1 MDDELYTLENLT
13 IREIKAL
20 RKGLEFIQISGIDAM
35 FMGMLQSKMS
45 EQIKS
50 LELHISTKAQE
61 QEQASYLLSYN
72 LQWQTGEK

>member
-45 EQIKS
+45 EQIIS
-50 LELHISTKAQE
+50 IESHISTKAQE